1 MHNNVKKRMCKQDV
15 ATFFV
20 FFVFAV
26 VGKIGAIKKTI
37 KDTFIALEVSK
48 NASIYNIDTEKIWNA
63 FNSLKK

>member
-1 MHNNVKKRMCKQDV
+1 M

-26 VGKIGAIKKTI
+26 DGKIGAIKKTI

-48 NASIYNIDTEKIWNA
+48 NASIYNNDTEKIWNA